1 MSRYKIIIQY
11 DGNNFSGFQSQKNK
25 SGIQD
30 QIESSLSNL
39 NNNKLVK
46 VFGASRT
53 DAGVHALGQV
63 AHFDI
68 ISKLSDDD
76 LLRAINARLNKEIRV
91 SKLVKVDDSFHSRF
105 GAKSKKYEYF
115 CCTEENP
122 LFLRNHHFIRNV
134 DFSLIQEA
142 SKLIEGEHNFL
153 SFSKF
158 SGKENNLCK
167 IFNSEW
173 LFDDKNEQKLSY
185 IVHGNRFL
193 HHMVRYLV
201 GTMIAVGQNKIS
213 IEDFLNLLNNPK
225 KDAKIFKAPSKGLI
239 LKEIFYEN

>member
-134 DFSLIQEA
+134 DFSLIQKA

-158 SGKENNLCK
+158 SGKENNRCK
-167 IFNSEW
+167 IFSSEW
-173 LFDDKNEQKLSY
+173 LFDDKNKQKLSY
-185 IVHGNRFL
+185 IIHGNRFL

-201 GTMIAVGQNKIS
+201 GSMIAVSQNKIS
-213 IEDFLNLLNNPK
+213 IDDFRTLLNQPI
-225 KDAKIFKAPSKGLI
+225 KDAKIFKAPSNGLV